1 MTQLRQP
8 TMFKIKNILGTQC
21 LSKEDIN
28 RVLDTTHS
36 FKEISTRSIKKV
48 PTLRG
53 KTVINLFFEPST
65 RTRTSFEIAGK
76 RLSADVINITGSSS
90 SLVKGENLIDTALN
104 LEAMRPDIMVVR
116 HAHSGASQMISQFI
130 QCPVINAG
138 DGYHEHPTQALLDLY
153 TIREAKNSL
162 KGLNVL
168 IVGDIAHSRVVRS
181 NIYAMKTMGMNVK
194 LVGPSTMIP
203 VEIEKMD
210 VTVDHYLEDAIPNA
224 DVIMM
229 LRLQKERQSKYL
241 LPSIREYSSLYCLT
255 PKLLEKAKDD
265 VLIIHPGPVN
275 RGIEISLE
283 VMESDRSLILNQV
296 TNGVALRMA
305 LLYLILG
312 GNNDS
317 LN

>member
-1 MTQLRQP
+1 M
-8 TMFKIKNILGTQC
+8 MFKLKNILGTQC
-21 LSKEDIN
+21 LTEDDITTI
-28 RVLDTTHS
+28 LDTVDS
-36 FKEISTRSIKKV
+36 FKEISTRPIKKV

-76 RLSADVINITGSSS
+76 RLSADVINIAGSSS
-90 SLVKGENLIDTALN
+90 SIVKGENLIDTALN
-104 LEAMRPDIMVVR
+104 LEAMHPDIMIVR
-116 HAHSGASQMISQFI
+116 HALSGAAEMISQFI
-130 QCPVINAG
+130 ECPIINAG

-153 TIREAKNSL
+153 TIRESKRNL
-162 KGLNVL
+162 EGLNVV

-194 LVGPSTMIP
+194 LIGPPTMIP
-203 VEIEKMD
+203 LEIEKMG
-210 VTVDHYLEDAIPNA
+210 VSVGYYLEDAIPNA

-241 LPSIREYSSLYCLT
+241 LSSIREYSNLYCLT
-255 PKLLEKAKDD
+255 SKFLEKAKDD
-265 VLIIHPGPVN
+265 VLIFHPGPVN
-275 RGIEISLE
+275 RGIEISLD

-305 LLYLILG
+305 LMYLVLG
-312 GNNDS
+312 GNNDRT
-317 LN
+317 N

>member
-1 MTQLRQP
+1 M
-8 TMFKIKNILGTQC
+8 MFKLKNILGTQC
-21 LSKEDIN
+21 LTEDDITTI
-28 RVLDTTHS
+28 LDTVDS
-36 FKEISTRSIKKV
+36 FKEISTRPIKKV

-76 RLSADVINITGSSS
+76 RLSADVINIVGSSS
-90 SLVKGENLIDTALN
+90 SAVKGENFIDTALN
-104 LEAMRPDIMVVR
+104 LEAMHPDIMIVR
-116 HAHSGASQMISQFI
+116 HALSGAAEMISQFI
-130 QCPVINAG
+130 ECPIINAG

-153 TIREAKNSL
+153 TIRESKRNL
-162 KGLNVL
+162 EGLNVV

-194 LVGPSTMIP
+194 LIGPPTMIP
-203 VEIEKMD
+203 LEIEKMG
-210 VTVDHYLEDAIPNA
+210 VSVSYYLEDAIPNA

-241 LPSIREYSSLYCLT
+241 LSSIREYSNLYCLT
-255 PKLLEKAKDD
+255 SKFLEKAKDD
-265 VLIIHPGPVN
+265 VLIFHPGPVN
-275 RGIEISLE
+275 RGIEISLD

-305 LLYLILG
+305 LMYLVLG
-312 GNNDS
+312 GNNDRT
-317 LN
+317 N